1 MIIWMSHRTV
11 FMPAPTKEHVQ
22 EGSGSS
28 AIQFTSLPFNTDV
41 TDVPISEEVEVSS
54 RPASAVMES
63 VTPSGTPHPTSGANI
78 CCGGHHL
85 QRCVCVFVCVCAC
98 VWYVC
103 VVCVCGMCVS
113 GVYVW
118 CV

>member
-1 MIIWMSHRTV
+1 
-11 FMPAPTKEHVQ
+11 MPAPTKEHVQ

-78 CCGGHHL
+78 CCEGTTCRG
-85 QRCVCVFVCVCAC
+85 VCVFVCVCVCVCVCVRVCVHVCVCVC

-103 VVCVCGMCVS
+103 VVCV
-113 GVYVW
+113 
-118 CV
+118 